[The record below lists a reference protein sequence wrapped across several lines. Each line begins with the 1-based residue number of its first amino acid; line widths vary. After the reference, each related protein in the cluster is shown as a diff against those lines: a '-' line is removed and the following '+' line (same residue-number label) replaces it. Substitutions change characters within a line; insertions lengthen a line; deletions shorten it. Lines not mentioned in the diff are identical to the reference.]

1 MSYKILALDM
11 DGTTFKSLDDIVM
24 ENVEPINQAIKNG
37 VKVVFVTGRPIH
49 TKMNR
54 LDLFN
59 FDNDGALFAA
69 FNGALIYDLKNNE
82 AIDAN
87 PIDKETALKAFELL
101 KLDEDFKE
109 IELWA
114 YTVDDKL
121 SYINMPIS
129 QGKILKHEVNFFDY
143 EPVVFDSTNMEMLDC
158 HKILTMNTNM
168 KYVNKLREIGLEVS
182 WTEGS
187 LAGEITKKGI
197 NKKYAL
203 EFLSKKFSIDKE
215 EILAMGDG
223 ANDVPMFEFAGL
235 SIAPAN
241 AHDEIKEKAKEVSE
255 YTNLEGAVA
264 KAINK
269 YILGE

>member
-24 ENVEPINQAIKNG
+24 ENVEPINQAIEKNI
-37 VKVVFVTGRPIH
+37 KVVFVTGRPIH
-49 TKMNR
+49 TKLNR
-54 LDLFN
+54 LELFN
-59 FDNDGALFAA
+59 FKNDGAIFAA
-69 FNGALIYDLKNNE
+69 FNGALIYDLKENK

-87 PIDKETALKAFELL
+87 PIDKKTALKAFEIL
-101 KLDEDFKE
+101 KTDKDFNE

-114 YTVDDKL
+114 YTVNDKL
-121 SYINMPIS
+121 SYINMPIEK
-129 QGKILKHEVNFFDY
+129 GKVLKHETHFFDY
-143 EPVVFDSTNMEMLDC
+143 EPVVYNSSMEMLDC
-158 HKILTMNTNM
+158 HKILTMNTNK
-168 KYVNKLREIGLEVS
+168 KYVEKLREIGLEVS

-187 LAGEITKKGI
+187 LAGEVTKKGI

-203 EFLSKKFSIDKE
+203 EFLSKKFSIKKE

-223 ANDVPMFEFAGL
+223 ANDVPMFKFAGL

-241 AHDEIKEKAKEVSE
+241 AHDEIKAKATEVSQ

-264 KAINK
+264 KAIKK

>member
-24 ENVEPINQAIKNG
+24 ENVEPINKAIKKG
-37 VKVVFVTGRPIH
+37 TKVVFVTGRPIH
-49 TKMNR
+49 TKLNR
-54 LDLFN
+54 LELFD
-59 FDNDGALFAA
+59 FSSDGAIFAA
-69 FNGALIYDLKNNE
+69 FNGALIYDLKDKK

-101 KLDEDFKE
+101 KSDKDFSE
-109 IELWA
+109 VELWA
-114 YTVDDKL
+114 YTVDDTL
-121 SYINMPIS
+121 SYVSMPIE
-129 QGKILKHEVNFFDY
+129 KAKVLKHETNFFDY
-143 EPVVFDSTNMEMLDC
+143 EPVIFEQGMEMLDC
-158 HKILTMNTNM
+158 HKILTMNTNT
-168 KYVNKLREIGLEVS
+168 KFVNKLKELGLEVS

-187 LAGEITKKGI
+187 PAGEVTKKGI

-223 ANDVPMFEFAGL
+223 ANDVPMFEYAGL

-241 AHDEIKEKAKEVSE
+241 AHDEIKEKATEVSE

>member
-24 ENVEPINQAIKNG
+24 ENVEPINQAIKKG
-37 VKVVFVTGRPIH
+37 TKVVFVTGRPIH
-49 TKMNR
+49 TKLNR
-54 LDLFN
+54 LELFD
-59 FDNDGALFAA
+59 FSNDGAIFAA
-69 FNGALIYDLKNNE
+69 FNGALICDLKSKK

-101 KLDEDFKE
+101 NSDEDFKDV
-109 IELWA
+109 ELWA
-114 YTVDDKL
+114 YTVDDTL
-121 SYINMPIS
+121 SYINKPVS
-129 QGKILKHEVNFFDY
+129 EAKVLKHETNFFDY
-143 EPVVFDSTNMEMLDC
+143 EPVIFTPDMEMLDC
-158 HKILTMNTNM
+158 HKILTMNTNT
-168 KYVNKLREIGLEVS
+168 KFVNKLRELGLEVS

-187 LAGEITKKGI
+187 STGEVTKKGI

-223 ANDVPMFEFAGL
+223 ANDVPMFEYAGL

-241 AHDEIKEKAKEVSE
+241 SHDEIKAKAKEVSE

-264 KAINK
+264 KAIYK